1 MEKWRQGIKIELGA
15 TKERAVLFNLKQK
28 FNPAQPS
35 SSTKNSLSQLFSQ
48 FCIIPGEQM
57 STLWANGDSGLKST
71 VGQQS
76 SDQHSLTS
84 NKNFTLLKHPLQ
96 ERIR

>member
-1 MEKWRQGIKIELGA
+1 MSTLWANGDRGLKSTLGQQSSGQYSL
-15 TKERAVLFNLKQK
+15 TSKKNFS
-28 FNPAQPS
+28 PAQPS
-35 SSTKNSLSQLFSQ
+35 SSTNNSLSQLFSQ

-76 SDQHSLTS
+76 IGPALFNLKQEFYPDQPST
-84 NKNFTLLKHPLQ
+84 
-96 ERIR
+96 

>member
-1 MEKWRQGIKIELGA
+1 MPNHPLQEKI
-15 TKERAVLFNLKQK
+15 
-28 FNPAQPS
+28 
-35 SSTKNSLSQLFSQ
+35 SLVCIFSQ
-48 FCIIPGEQM
+48 FCITPGQQM